1 MRGVYNRGTPER
13 PRWYCNYV
21 DLDGRRKHRRL
32 SGTSREEA
40 LEELRALLARVAA
53 GRVAMERSRAKDTAV
68 AAEGSLRQLTERFL
82 AEAPL
87 RSKAPEKYRN
97 MLRWLLGRHVFP
109 ELGDQLVHRLRPS
122 DFDALSERMH
132 AAGYKER
139 TINAVLR
146 ACSVVFSWG
155 RRRGVFGGPNP
166 VSGLQ
171 RPVPDQDARYLNE
184 EEVAR
189 LLAEAQRRS
198 PLLWTVL
205 RTALFTGLRKGELFG
220 LRWSDVDLARGVLYV
235 RRSYHQTP
243 KSGRS
248 RVVPLHPELSS
259 ILQLHRAQPASSEL
273 VFPVRNAMARPQEM
287 LELHVTLR
295 AAGVDAGDRPWHAMR
310 HTFASHFAM
319 NGGNLLAL
327 QRILGHSRFEM
338 TQIYSHLSPGFLSQE
353 ILRIPFTAKPRT

>member
-1 MRGVYNRGTPER
+1 MGGVYNRGTPER

-21 DLDGRRKHRRL
+21 DADGRRKHRRL
-32 SGTSREEA
+32 SGATKQDA
-40 LEELRALLARVAA
+40 LTELRVLQARVAA
-53 GRVAMERSRAKDTAV
+53 GQVTVERSRARAPAV

-87 RSKAPEKYRN
+87 RSKSPEKYRN
-97 MLRWLLGRHVFP
+97 TLRWLLGRHVFP
-109 ELGDQLVHRLRPS
+109 ELGDRLVHRLRPS

-155 RRRGVFGGPNP
+155 RRRAVFGGPSP
-166 VSGLQ
+166 VSGLL
-171 RPVPDQDARYLNE
+171 RTVPEQDARYLNE

-189 LLAEAQRRS
+189 VLAEARRRS
-198 PLLWTVL
+198 LLLWTVL

-235 RRSYHQTP
+235 RRSYHLTP

-248 RVVPLHPELSS
+248 RVVPLHPELRST
-259 ILQLHRAQPASSEL
+259 LELHRAQPAGSEL
-273 VFPVRNAMARPQEM
+273 IFPVRNAMAKPQEM
-287 LELHVTLR
+287 LELREVLR

-338 TQIYSHLSPGFLSQE
+338 TQIYSHLSTGFLSQE
-353 ILRIPFTAKPRT
+353 ILRVPFAAKPRT